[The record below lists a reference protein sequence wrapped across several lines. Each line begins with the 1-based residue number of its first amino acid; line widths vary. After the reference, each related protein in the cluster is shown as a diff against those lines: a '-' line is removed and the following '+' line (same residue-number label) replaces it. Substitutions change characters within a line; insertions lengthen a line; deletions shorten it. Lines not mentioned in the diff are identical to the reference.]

1 MHCRN
6 VHNARA
12 SNVFIPRSVCGEFAA
27 GVVEAAVEGTVGAVS
42 EDEIAA
48 ATGGICRR
56 RRRCCAVVRW
66 CGHCG
71 CALCVTLW
79 SRGWIQ

>member
-27 GVVEAAVEGTVGAVS
+27 GVVGAAVEGTVGAVA
-42 EDEIAA
+42 EDEGAA
-48 ATGGICRR
+48 ATGAFAGGDGGVAPLFVGADI
-56 RRRCCAVVRW
+56 AYVFF
-66 CGHCG
+66 
-71 CALCVTLW
+71 A
-79 SRGWIQ
+79 